1 MTYPEALH
9 YLESFINYEKIAA
22 WPYKQSLKLQRI
34 KDFLSSINNPQ
45 NSLKCLHVAGTKGKG
60 STCAFIAYILRQ
72 AGYKVGLYTSPHLS
86 DFRERIRILRHK
98 TKDSKPML
106 EKDFEGMI
114 SKDELVSLV
123 ARLKPA
129 IDKYNKDSKFGSLS
143 FFEVY
148 TALAFVYFKKE
159 KIDFLVLETGLGG
172 RLDATSVVEPMV
184 CAITPISYE
193 HTQKLGNTLK
203 EIAAEKVGIIKSH
216 RVPPKFGE
224 TSPAKLAGAEFR
236 QNLARPR
243 QQSWRAP
250 SYHSI
255 VISAPQEK
263 QARGVIRKRCKELEA
278 KLYEVGK
285 DVTFKETNGNFIID
299 GIFGSYSDLKI
310 NLLGGHQLVN
320 ASVAVGVIEAL
331 KFYGITIDARSIKT
345 GLYRTAWP
353 GRCEIIAKNPW
364 IVLDGAQ
371 NVASAK
377 TLRRAIKETFS
388 GEGNC
393 AKNKKFEKLILILGI
408 SKDKDIKGVCLELSK
423 FADTVILTKS
433 CNPRAHPPQALAEY
447 FKDKPVYITQSV
459 KEAKELAIRIARR
472 EDLIL
477 VTGSLFVVGEF
488 RDDKL

>member
-1 MTYPEALH
+1 MTYPEALR

-22 WPYKQSLKLQRI
+22 WPYKQSLKLERI

-45 NSLKCLHVAGTKGKG
+45 NSLKCLHVSGTKGKG

-72 AGYKVGLYTSPHLS
+72 AGHQVGLYTSPHLS

-98 TKDSKPML
+98 TPFGFAQGRQEARHKL

-114 SKDELVSLV
+114 SKDKLANLV

-129 IDKYNKDSKFGSLS
+129 IDKYNKGSRYGPLS

-148 TALAFVYFKKE
+148 TALAFIYFKEE
-159 KIDFLVLETGLGG
+159 KTDFLVLETGLGG
-172 RLDATSVVEPMV
+172 RLDATSAVKPLV

-193 HTQKLGNTLK
+193 HTQKLGNTLS
-203 EIAAEKVGIIKSH
+203 EIAAEKAGIIKSH
-216 RVPPKFGE
+216 RATKSSRRRNAE
-224 TSPAKLAGAEFR
+224 SP
-236 QNLARPR
+236 NH
-243 QQSWRAP
+243 
-250 SYHSI
+250 HSI

-263 QARGVIRKRCKELEA
+263 EAQVVIRQRCKELEA

-285 DVTFKETNGNFIID
+285 DIKLQETDGNFIID
-299 GIFGSYSDLKI
+299 GIFGSYPDLKI

-331 KFYGITIDARSIKT
+331 KFYGITIDTGSIRA

-353 GRCEIIAKNPW
+353 GRCEVIAKNPW

-377 TLRRAIKETFS
+377 ALKQAIKENFS
-388 GEGNC
+388 CEGSS
-393 AKNKKFEKLILILGI
+393 AKNKKFEKLILVLGI
-408 SKDKDIKGVCLELSK
+408 SKDKDIKGICLELSE

-433 CNPRAHPPQALAEY
+433 CNPRAYPPQAFAEY
-447 FKDKPVYITQSV
+447 FKDKPVYITHSV
-459 KEAKELAIRIARR
+459 KEAKELARGITRR

>member
-1 MTYPEALH
+1 MTYPEALR

-86 DFRERIRILRHK
+86 DFRERIRTLRHK
-98 TKDSKPML
+98 TKDSKPKL

-114 SKDELVSLV
+114 PKDELVSLV

-172 RLDATSVVEPMV
+172 RLDATSVVEPLI

-203 EIAAEKVGIIKSH
+203 EIAAEKAGIIKSQLD
-216 RVPPKFGE
+216 
-224 TSPAKLAGAEFR
+224 SKLSER
-236 QNLARPR
+236 RNTK
-243 QQSWRAP
+243 SP

-263 QARGVIRKRCKELEA
+263 QARDVIRKRCKELEA

-285 DVTFKETNGNFIID
+285 DITFKETSGNFIID

-331 KFYGITIDARSIKT
+331 KFYGITIDASSIKT
-345 GLYRTAWP
+345 GLYRTVWP
-353 GRCEIIAKNPW
+353 GRCEVIAKNPW

-433 CNPRAHPPQALAEY
+433 CNPRAHPPRALAEY
-447 FKDKPVYITQSV
+447 FEDKPVYITQSV